1 VTLPIKTWTCGAA
14 MSTFRQDSLA
24 KRPFPFLLR
33 RLSGYIDSFVFLWK
47 VNNSFEDTF
56 GEWIDRQ
63 FGSEFV
69 RKRTR
74 EELIGSSVSVSSEEV
89 PKLFAL
95 TRGISLF
102 L

>member
-1 VTLPIKTWTCGAA
+1 

-24 KRPFPFLLR
+24 KRPFSLLLK

-56 GEWIDRQ
+56 GEWIDHQ
-63 FGSEFV
+63 FDSEFV
-69 RKRTR
+69 HKRTR
-74 EELIGSSVSVSSEEV
+74 EELIRSSVSVSSEEV